1 MEALLGIFLIAMLV
15 PLAISIAT
23 IVAQWKIF
31 EKAGM
36 EGWYSIIPMFNM
48 YKYFEMVG
56 INGAHIFWLLLPL
69 VGWIVYLVFYFKFC
83 LRLAVAFGK
92 EMAFGFGIFFLGP
105 IFFMILGFDKNTVYV
120 GYKGNNQGQ
129 PQDPNAYQYPT
140 NDTAMNQQF
149 QGQQPIMG
157 NPYVNHNQPQQ
168 QTQDPTVPHDNSMG
182 NPY

>member
-83 LRLAVAFGK
+83 LRLAVAFGN
-92 EMAFGFGIFFLGP
+92 EMAFGFGIFSNSFSINFIP
-105 IFFMILGFDKNTVYV
+105 ISFVSGL
-120 GYKGNNQGQ
+120 
-129 PQDPNAYQYPT
+129 A
-140 NDTAMNQQF
+140 
-149 QGQQPIMG
+149 
-157 NPYVNHNQPQQ
+157 
-168 QTQDPTVPHDNSMG
+168 
-182 NPY
+182 